1 MSLHDDFIKKAYK
14 EIDKLTA
21 DIEKKK
27 SRIVEL
33 RASIKKHETDRTRDS
48 EFSDTILRL
57 LSDNG
62 IDTDEARAS
71 VLESFEE
78 CILAYHI
85 SKEEQS
91 ETPPSENSSE
101 IIEPEISDDP
111 VSDSNSNYTA
121 TAFSQ
126 NPVYPYKP
134 TN

>member
-33 RASIKKHETDRTRDS
+33 RASIKKHEADRTRDS
-48 EFSDTILRL
+48 EFSDTIIRL

-91 ETPPSENSSE
+91 ETPPSEV
-101 IIEPEISDDP
+101 IEPEISAAP

>member
-1 MSLHDDFIKKAYK
+1 MNLHDDFIKKAYK

-33 RASIKKHETDRTRDS
+33 RASIKKHEADRTRDS
-48 EFSDTILRL
+48 ELSDTILRL
-57 LSDNG
+57 LSENG

-91 ETPPSENSSE
+91 ETPPSDNSSDVTD
-101 IIEPEISDDP
+101 PEISAEP
-111 VSDSNSNYTA
+111 VTDRNSNHTA

-134 TN
+134 IN

>member
-33 RASIKKHETDRTRDS
+33 RASIKKHEADRTRDS

-62 IDTDEARAS
+62 IDTDEARAG

-78 CILAYHI
+78 CILAYQL
-85 SKEEQS
+85 SKEGQP

-101 IIEPEISDDP
+101 VIEPEISADP
-111 VSDSNSNYTA
+111 VSERNTNFTA

-126 NPVYPYKP
+126 NPAYPNKP

>member
-14 EIDKLTA
+14 EIEKLTA

-33 RASIKKHETDRTRDS
+33 RASIKKHEADRTRDS

-62 IDTDEARAS
+62 IDTDEARAG

-78 CILAYHI
+78 CILAYQL
-85 SKEEQS
+85 SKEGQP

-101 IIEPEISDDP
+101 VIEPEISADP
-111 VSDSNSNYTA
+111 VSERNTNFTA

-126 NPVYPYKP
+126 NPAYPYKP

>member
-62 IDTDEARAS
+62 IDTDEARAG

-78 CILAYHI
+78 CILAYQL
-85 SKEEQS
+85 SKEGQP

-101 IIEPEISDDP
+101 VIEPEMYADP
-111 VSDSNSNYTA
+111 VSNSNSNYTA

>member
-78 CILAYHI
+78 CILAYQL
-85 SKEEQS
+85 SKEGQP

-101 IIEPEISDDP
+101 VIEPEISANP
-111 VSDSNSNYTA
+111 VSERNTNFTA

-126 NPVYPYKP
+126 NPAYPYKP

>member
-14 EIDKLTA
+14 EIEKLTA

-33 RASIKKHETDRTRDS
+33 RASIKKHEADRTRDS

-57 LSDNG
+57 LSGNG

-78 CILAYHI
+78 CILAYQL
-85 SKEEQS
+85 SKEGQP
-91 ETPPSENSSE
+91 ETPPSEVIESE
-101 IIEPEISDDP
+101 MYADP

>member
-14 EIDKLTA
+14 EIEKLTA

-33 RASIKKHETDRTRDS
+33 RASIKKHIADRTRDS

-91 ETPPSENSSE
+91 ETPPSEV
-101 IIEPEISDDP
+101 IEPEISADP
-111 VSDSNSNYTA
+111 VSERNTDFTA

-126 NPVYPYKP
+126 NPAYPNKP

>member
-62 IDTDEARAS
+62 IDTDEARAG
-71 VLESFEE
+71 VLESIEE
-78 CILAYHI
+78 CILAYQL
-85 SKEEQS
+85 SKEGQP

-101 IIEPEISDDP
+101 VIEPEISAAP

-126 NPVYPYKP
+126 NPVYPYNP
-134 TN
+134 IN

>member
-14 EIDKLTA
+14 EIEKLTA

-33 RASIKKHETDRTRDS
+33 RTSIKKHEADRTRDS

-62 IDTDEARAS
+62 IDTDEARAG

-78 CILAYHI
+78 CILAYQL
-85 SKEEQS
+85 SKEGQP
-91 ETPPSENSSE
+91 ETPPSEV
-101 IIEPEISDDP
+101 IEPEISDGP
-111 VSDSNSNYTA
+111 VSDSNSSYTA

>member
-1 MSLHDDFIKKAYK
+1 M
-14 EIDKLTA
+14 
-21 DIEKKK
+21 K
-27 SRIVEL
+27 SSRL
-33 RASIKKHETDRTRDS
+33 
-48 EFSDTILRL
+48 ILKRKNPV

-101 IIEPEISDDP
+101 VIESEMYADP

>member
-62 IDTDEARAS
+62 IDTELSTVCDVIAQNAVS
-71 VLESFEE
+71 AVGKHFFIADKHALEFFGRVS
-78 CILAYHI
+78 LALG
-85 SKEEQS
+85 KEQ
-91 ETPPSENSSE
+91 
-101 IIEPEISDDP
+101 DW
-111 VSDSNSNYTA
+111 
-121 TAFSQ
+121 
-126 NPVYPYKP
+126 K
-134 TN
+134 

>member
-33 RASIKKHETDRTRDS
+33 RASIKKHEADRTRDS

-85 SKEEQS
+85 AKEEQTETQFS
-91 ETPPSENSSE
+91 ESPSE
-101 IIEPEISDDP
+101 IIDPEISDEP
-111 VSDSNSNYTA
+111 VPDRNSNFTA

-126 NPVYPYKP
+126 NPTYPYKP